1 MNNPVD
7 DYLSTKEK
15 TAAERD
21 TEDLHHFNKWKQ
33 SPTKTNLNNLISRF
47 ESDINRGAH
56 SWKAPAV
63 PVAAFK
69 ADLKKNAINAFETY
83 SPDKG
88 ASLRTHVNN
97 LLRRSQRFNA
107 KYQNVAFIPE
117 EKSALITPI
126 KKAREVLFDDLGKQ
140 PTHGQIASYLNNQP
154 ELLPKRVQGK
164 LTASLIKTVDKYQ
177 IKDIPGGA
185 FESDPVPKMMSFHTE
200 TLELLRPSLKP
211 DEQVVYDFMFGKNGK
226 PKIESTGEIARR
238 IGRSPSQV
246 SRLKKRIEAT
256 YKKYL

>member
-1 MNNPVD
+1 MSNPVD
-7 DYLSTKEK
+7 DYLAIKK

-21 TEDLHHFNKWKQ
+21 SEDLHHFNTWKQ
-33 SPTKTNLNNLISRF
+33 NPTKANLNALVSRF
-47 ESDINRGAH
+47 EPDINRGAH

-83 SPDKG
+83 DPDKG
-88 ASLRTHVNN
+88 ASLRTHVTNM
-97 LLRRSQRFNA
+97 LRRSQRFNA

-117 EKSALITPI
+117 EKAALITPI
-126 KKAREVLFDDLGKQ
+126 KKARELLFDELGKQ
-140 PTHGQIASYLNNQP
+140 PTHGQIATYLNNQP
-154 ELLPKRVQGK
+154 ELLPKRTQGK
-164 LTASLIKTVDKYQ
+164 ITAGLIKTVDKYQ

-185 FESDPVPKMMSFHTE
+185 FESDPTPRMMSYHSE